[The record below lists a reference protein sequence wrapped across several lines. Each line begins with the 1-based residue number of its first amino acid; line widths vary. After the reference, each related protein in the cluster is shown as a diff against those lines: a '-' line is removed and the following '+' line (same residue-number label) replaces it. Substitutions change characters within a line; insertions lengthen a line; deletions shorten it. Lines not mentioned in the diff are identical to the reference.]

1 MVANTKEIV
10 DKVNAAFAENDME
23 AFLAFCADNVEW
35 TMVGDVTKRGKDS
48 IRQWMAGMNAA
59 PPKFDVEQVIA
70 EGDFVVCYG
79 DMTMKDE
86 KDEQKTD
93 VPYSYCDL
101 YRFRDGKIAELR
113 SWVMKTGGK

>member
-10 DKVNAAFAENDME
+10 DKVNAAFAVNNME
-23 AFLAFCADNVEW
+23 VFLSFCADDVEW
-35 TMVGDVTKRGKDS
+35 AMVGDETKKGKES
-48 IRQWMAGMNAA
+48 IRQWMGTMPPEA
-59 PPKFDVEQVIA
+59 PKFDVNRVIA

-86 KDEQKTD
+86 QKVD

>member
-1 MVANTKEIV
+1 MVTSTKNIV
-10 DKVNAAFAENDME
+10 EKVNAAFADNKME
-23 AFLAFCADNVEW
+23 DFLAFCADDFEW
-35 TMVGDVTKRGKDS
+35 TMVGDETKKGKDS
-48 IRQWMAGMNAA
+48 IRQWMGSI
-59 PPKFDVEQVIA
+59 PSDVPKFDVKQVIA

-79 DMTMKDE
+79 DMTMK
-86 KDEQKTD
+86 EQKVD

>member
-10 DKVNAAFAENDME
+10 AKVNAAFTENNTE
-23 AFLAFCADNVEW
+23 AFLAFCTDDVEW
-35 TMVGDVTKRGKDS
+35 TMVGDVTKQTKKA
-48 IRQWMAGMNAA
+48 IREWMGTMPPEA
-59 PPKFDVEQVIA
+59 PKFDVKQVIA

-86 KDEQKTD
+86 QKVE

-113 SWVMKTGGK
+113 SWVMKTAK